1 MDDLYSILGEPY
13 NEAYRRIFLGEDFD
27 EQDLIVSENIMNY
40 YSNFVRTG
48 WELIKLILDEWM
60 NEWMKK
66 RRRMGNITRINI

>member
-60 NEWMKK
+60 NEWRKEEEWE
-66 RRRMGNITRINI
+66 T